1 MADGSLHPSVTGK
14 DSIEVNAIMEHFP
27 LKIANAFV
35 PDQVVTLSGDMDG
48 GLHITGDTDRPL
60 VNGDLVLD
68 LSLIHI
74 SEPTRH

>member
-1 MADGSLHPSVTGK
+1 MPF
-14 DSIEVNAIMEHFP
+14 MEHFP
-27 LKIANAFV
+27 VKIANAFV

-68 LSLIHI
+68 SVSVFARQAGRGLRSTIVLYK
-74 SEPTRH
+74 SKTAV